1 MLMTPELTLI
11 DFYISKNATIRPGVS
26 HAIKHQK
33 VHSISYEV
41 FWQKE
46 REGGRKKERER
57 EIVATKGNRFALKYA
72 ALHIDYFELK
82 ALKKRAE
89 LFFLPKD

>member
-46 REGGRKKERER
+46 REGRRKKERE
-57 EIVATKGNRFALKYA
+57 
-72 ALHIDYFELK
+72 
-82 ALKKRAE
+82 KKRKEGRRGEGGREEARKE
-89 LFFLPKD
+89 GRNLRKEKKVGKKEKI

>member
-46 REGGRKKERER
+46 REGGRKKEREKKKEGRRGEGGR
-57 EIVATKGNRFALKYA
+57 EEARKEGRNLRK
-72 ALHIDYFELK
+72 E
-82 ALKKRAE
+82 KKVGKKE
-89 LFFLPKD
+89 KI